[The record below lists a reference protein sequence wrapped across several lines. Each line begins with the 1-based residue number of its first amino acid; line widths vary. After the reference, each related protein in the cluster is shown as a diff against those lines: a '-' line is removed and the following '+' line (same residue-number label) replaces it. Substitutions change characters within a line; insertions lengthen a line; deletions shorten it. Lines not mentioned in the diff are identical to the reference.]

1 MTTGK
6 GKCMKVHSL
15 LKSLNAIDE
24 EMIAEADRFAV
35 KRREQLKSRQH
46 IFVTEVTAVA
56 AIAIAVAGVFFFSL
70 QPGHTPQKQ
79 SGQNGVLLDDTQTKT
94 TAKADE
100 EMKTTAEE
108 TQELVKI
115 ALAPAVYTQDMVEYI
130 KAVSNEW
137 IEHFEMYSQTEYID
151 DAEFFIMEPFQTWNK
166 TPSGETCSEGDV
178 LPVVY
183 ENQVICTVMLYQVDN
198 SWHYS
203 LSSDLCKE
211 LNELINYSG
220 QARIVY
226 EFDDNGTYIQTALLY
241 DENGNDAKGITV
253 LLTLT
258 AGDELSSSR

>member
-1 MTTGK
+1 
-6 GKCMKVHSL
+6 MKVHSL

-130 KAVSNEW
+130 KAVSN
-137 IEHFEMYSQTEYID
+137 
-151 DAEFFIMEPFQTWNK
+151 
-166 TPSGETCSEGDV
+166 
-178 LPVVY
+178 
-183 ENQVICTVMLYQVDN
+183 
-198 SWHYS
+198 
-203 LSSDLCKE
+203 
-211 LNELINYSG
+211 
-220 QARIVY
+220 
-226 EFDDNGTYIQTALLY
+226 GTYIQTALLY
-241 DENGNDAKGITV
+241 DENGNDAKSITV

>member
-1 MTTGK
+1 
-6 GKCMKVHSL
+6 MKVHSL

-70 QPGHTPQKQ
+70 QPGHTPQRQ

-108 TQELVKI
+108 TQELLKI

-137 IEHFEMYSQTEYID
+137 IEHFET
-151 DAEFFIMEPFQTWNK
+151 
-166 TPSGETCSEGDV
+166 
-178 LPVVY
+178 
-183 ENQVICTVMLYQVDN
+183 
-198 SWHYS
+198 
-203 LSSDLCKE
+203 
-211 LNELINYSG
+211 
-220 QARIVY
+220 
-226 EFDDNGTYIQTALLY
+226 
-241 DENGNDAKGITV
+241 
-253 LLTLT
+253 
-258 AGDELSSSR
+258 

>member
-1 MTTGK
+1 
-6 GKCMKVHSL
+6 MKVHSL

-70 QPGHTPQKQ
+70 QPGHTTQKQ
-79 SGQNGVLLDDTQTKT
+79 SGQ
-94 TAKADE
+94 DE

-108 TQELVKI
+108 TQELLKI

-137 IEHFEMYSQTEYID
+137 TEHFETYSQTEYID

-166 TPSGETCSEGDV
+166 TPSGETCSEGYV

-183 ENQVICTVMLYQVDN
+183 ENQVICTVMLYQVDH

-203 LSSDLCKE
+203 LSNDLCKE
-211 LNELINYSG
+211 LNKLINYSR

-241 DENGNDAKGITV
+241 DENGNDAKGLTV

>member
-1 MTTGK
+1 
-6 GKCMKVHSL
+6 
-15 LKSLNAIDE
+15 
-24 EMIAEADRFAV
+24 
-35 KRREQLKSRQH
+35 
-46 IFVTEVTAVA
+46 
-56 AIAIAVAGVFFFSL
+56 
-70 QPGHTPQKQ
+70 
-79 SGQNGVLLDDTQTKT
+79 
-94 TAKADE
+94 
-100 EMKTTAEE
+100 MKTTAEE

-166 TPSGETCSEGDV
+166 TPSGETCSEGYV

-241 DENGNDAKGITV
+241 DENGNDAKSITV

-258 AGDELSSSR
+258 TGDELSSSR

>member
-1 MTTGK
+1 
-6 GKCMKVHSL
+6 MKVHSL

-70 QPGHTPQKQ
+70 QLGHTPQKQ

-115 ALAPAVYTQDMVEYI
+115 ALAPAVYTP
-130 KAVSNEW
+130 VSYTHLDVYKRQYRDC
-137 IEHFEMYSQTEYID
+137 IRGHSCGGCCLCDCI
-151 DAEFFIMEPFQTWNK
+151 I
-166 TPSGETCSEGDV
+166 SGG
-178 LPVVY
+178 
-183 ENQVICTVMLYQVDN
+183 
-198 SWHYS
+198 
-203 LSSDLCKE
+203 K
-211 LNELINYSG
+211 
-220 QARIVY
+220 R
-226 EFDDNGTYIQTALLY
+226 
-241 DENGNDAKGITV
+241 
-253 LLTLT
+253 
-258 AGDELSSSR
+258 